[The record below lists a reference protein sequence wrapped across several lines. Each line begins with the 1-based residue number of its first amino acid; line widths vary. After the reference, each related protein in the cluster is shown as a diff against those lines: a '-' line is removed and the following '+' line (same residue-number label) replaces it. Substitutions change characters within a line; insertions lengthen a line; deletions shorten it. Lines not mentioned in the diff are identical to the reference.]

1 MSEKIQK
8 YDEETGL
15 YYLRSRYCNPIRCT
29 FINAD
34 TVLGMRGMLSHN
46 QYCYCKNSPCRYS
59 DPDGLEE
66 EEWFLFPELL
76 CNHTPSPTASP
87 TPRPQYENGHYYII
101 TPLKHS
107 TGVYLEGQNSDYRK
121 LGATAYRENQS
132 TGLPVYYV
140 GEYQNGYVYL
150 CCDSV
155 YGRADAE
162 DFEFVLETD
171 VVAHRYGG
179 LMLTQS
185 NQTYCAYAKIQHLQE
200 DLIYLGYDIGND
212 QLGYFGEGTFNAVM
226 SFQLA
231 EDLTPDGRAGEKTL
245 SALYHKVY
253 YVGPVW

>member
-1 MSEKIQK
+1 M
-8 YDEETGL
+8 
-15 YYLRSRYCNPIRCT
+15 
-29 FINAD
+29 
-34 TVLGMRGMLSHN
+34 
-46 QYCYCKNSPCRYS
+46 
-59 DPDGLEE
+59 
-66 EEWFLFPELL
+66 
-76 CNHTPSPTASP
+76 
-87 TPRPQYENGHYYII
+87 
-101 TPLKHS
+101 
-107 TGVYLEGQNSDYRK
+107 EGQNSDYRK